1 MSPSFQFVLV
11 SQEAKRCFLPC
22 LMRFYSVKRLELVPL
37 TNETASAA
45 SKSITS
51 ISVERRVT
59 ENDVV
64 FVLLY
69 EDSNGASMIRN
80 LYCD

>member
-1 MSPSFQFVLV
+1 
-11 SQEAKRCFLPC
+11 
-22 LMRFYSVKRLELVPL
+22 MRFYSVKRLELVSV
-37 TNETASAA
+37 TNETANPA

-64 FVLLY
+64 FVILY
-69 EDSNGASMIRN
+69 EDSNMASTISN
-80 LYCD
+80 PYCD